1 MTSRTTLR
9 VSGPH
14 GRGTAVRAL
23 EAVLRAAGRP
33 GEVRSGLEPAVDL
46 PLLDLGAMQVR
57 VAGRTAAVVLGTPR
71 AGEVGIVEDLLVDRA
86 FADVPGEATA
96 LAGLGDLTVET
107 VDELR
112 WQLGAAALA
121 RAVGVAADAVRDGL
135 RGCLPDPHGHR
146 HLVTLPADAG
156 GSVAW
161 VEAGPSPSSGI
172 SAYDRVVWVVDPA
185 TAPDPDDLV
194 RGAPHLR
201 AVVVA
206 AVTTGTGTRWRDL
219 LARHAPDVPVITGVR
234 PETDHVSGP
243 VRVVALARNAAFA
256 GDTVLLTGPDL
267 VAALAQPYPVQT
279 DPARPDHTQPDPARA
294 AQEDRG

>member
-1 MTSRTTLR
+1 MTSRTTLI
-9 VSGPH
+9 VNGPH

-23 EAVLRAAGRP
+23 EAVLRAAGLT
-33 GEVRSGLEPAVDL
+33 GEVLSRAEPAVGV

-57 VAGRTAAVVLGTPR
+57 VDGRTVAVVLGTPR

-96 LAGLGDLTVET
+96 LAGLGDLTVQT

-135 RGCLPDPHGHR
+135 HGCLPDPHGHR
-146 HLVTLPADAG
+146 HIATLPPAAASG
-156 GSVAW
+156 GLVAW

-172 SAYDRVVWVVDPA
+172 TAYDRVVWVVDPA
-185 TAPDPDDLV
+185 TAPHPDDLA
-194 RGAPHLR
+194 RGALHLR
-201 AVVVA
+201 AVVLA
-206 AVTTGTGTRWRDL
+206 AATTGDGTRWRDL
-219 LARHAPDVPVITGVR
+219 LARHAPDVPVLTGVR
-234 PETDHVSGP
+234 HETDHVSGP
-243 VRVVALARNAAFA
+243 VRAVALARNAALA
-256 GDTVLLTGPDL
+256 GDTVLLAGPDL
-267 VAALAQPYPVQT
+267 VTALAEPE
-279 DPARPDHTQPDPARA
+279 PARPDPARA